1 MNGNFNPMTL
11 ADMRE
16 DGVYSVIATCEA
28 CGHKSN
34 ENVDALPETMV
45 VREAGLRLQCSQCG
59 GKRISTQP
67 AWHTQSPSLGQE
79 RPAQGA

>member
-34 ENVDALPETMV
+34 ENVDALRVPNQPQPDST
-45 VREAGLRLQCSQCG
+45 AGTASRSGRC
-59 GKRISTQP
+59 R
-67 AWHTQSPSLGQE
+67 A
-79 RPAQGA
+79 A

>member
-34 ENVDALPETMV
+34 ENVDAYASQINRSLTQRPEP
-45 VREAGLRLQCSQCG
+45 RHAAGAAGRLEGPRQQ
-59 GKRISTQP
+59 T
-67 AWHTQSPSLGQE
+67 
-79 RPAQGA
+79 GAGSS